1 MNQMAI
7 PEMLDFAKRV
17 GYQPSDFARFN
28 PIHIAGTKGKG
39 STSAFIS
46 SILGQYARSLDPKA
60 PKKIGLYTSPH
71 LCSVRERIQINNE
84 PISEALFARYF
95 FDIWDRL
102 SSTGDGSKPVYF
114 RYLTL
119 MAYHLFLCEGVDSAV
134 IECGIGGEYDSTNI
148 LPPPA
153 VAAVT
158 ALGIDHVGMLGGT
171 ISEIAW
177 HKAGIFKPGT
187 SAFTVPQP
195 PAAMEVLEKRAKE
208 AQCELMTV
216 LMRPAIGDGK
226 IKLGLA
232 GEFQKSN
239 ASLAVV
245 AAAKHLTKLG
255 VVGIPD
261 PIENRGLM
269 TREFHLGLEHVRW
282 PGRCDLRVEDK
293 ISWCLDGAHTL
304 ESIEAAGKWFASL
317 QKPGETRRRV
327 MIFNQQSRDARA
339 LAKALHATLAST
351 LNDASPFS
359 HCIFTTNVT
368 FKDAGYKPDLIS
380 LNVDSKDVEALKV
393 QKELAETWAE
403 LDPKASTQVAPTIE
417 EAFALARTAA
427 GEVDG
432 KSLVLITGSLH
443 LVGGAIEV
451 FETQVPK

>member
-1 MNQMAI
+1 MNAQAI
-7 PEMLDFAKRV
+7 PEMLDFARRV

-46 SILGQYARSLDPKA
+46 SILGQYSKSPDPKA

-71 LCSVRERIQINNE
+71 LCSVRERIQINNA
-84 PISEALFARYF
+84 PISEALFAKYF

-134 IECGIGGEYDSTNI
+134 IECGIGGEYDTTNI
-148 LPPPA
+148 LPPPM

-195 PAAMEVLEKRAKE
+195 ESAMEVLKKRASE
-208 AQCELMTV
+208 AQCDLMAVPT
-216 LMRPAIGDGK
+216 RPGIADGK

-245 AAAKHLTKLG
+245 TAAKHLTKLG

-261 PIENRGLM
+261 PTENLGLM
-269 TREFHLGLEHVRW
+269 TREFHLGLERVRW
-282 PGRCDLRVEDK
+282 PGRCDLRHEGK

-304 ESIEAAGKWFASL
+304 ESIEVAGQWFASL
-317 QKPGETRRRV
+317 QKPEQKRQRI

-339 LAKALHATLAST
+339 LARALHTTLAQT
-351 LNDASPFS
+351 LNDPSPFS
-359 HCIFTTNVT
+359 NCIFTTNVT
-368 FKDAGYKPDLIS
+368 FKEAGYKPDLVS
-380 LNVDSKDVEALKV
+380 LNVDSKDVEALNV
-393 QKELAETWAE
+393 QRELAEVWAE
-403 LDPKASTQVAPTIE
+403 LDPKATTQVAETIE
-417 EAFALARTAA
+417 EAFQFAREAA
-427 GEVDG
+427 AEDNHE
-432 KSLVLITGSLH
+432 SLVLITGSLH

-451 FETQVPK
+451 LETQAAS